1 MLKRILAATAM
12 LFAVVSYAA
21 VDANKGSASEMDAVK
36 GIGPAMSERI
46 IEARKQGEFKNWDDF
61 MARVKGVKD
70 GRAAKLSAEGLT
82 INGQAYMPA
91 AATAPAAAPK
101 AAAPAAAPAA
111 MAPPAKSGK

>member
-61 MARVKGVKD
+61 MARVKGVKE

-91 AATAPAAAPK
+91 AAATPAAATK